1 MVDVDVWN
9 EIKMFW
15 FVRWRVDMPCTISES
30 VGDFEAFLKDESR
43 WDGLWWGKDSKGIN
57 IKI

>member
-1 MVDVDVWN
+1 
-9 EIKMFW
+9 
-15 FVRWRVDMPCTISES
+15 MPCTISES